1 MCKVCQYSKS
11 MNGFEFRAVVFN
23 AASAGNL
30 RRLRVFLD
38 GRTSKSWLDSCLNS
52 TENDKIPLVI
62 ASRNGHIDVVRYL
75 LDKGADPN
83 VVGTVSFDGETIHGA
98 PALWAASAAGKFDVV
113 RLLVEEAGANINQ
126 TTNTSSTPLRGACY
140 DGHLEIVKY
149 LVEHGA
155 DIEVANQHGHTSLMI
170 AAYRQKVDVVKYLIS
185 CGADVN
191 RSSKKGNTAMHDAV
205 EGENLEVCA
214 LLLNAGAR
222 LVPDEFGVCP
232 LMCAVMIGADWI
244 LPMLLEYCDSG
255 EKRRDALKLLGCTRV
270 DKKMDMVGAIEAWND
285 ALQVPLT
292 EEERKHVEEQVER
305 FEVAQVYEGHK
316 EIQTLED
323 IAAIED
329 SPDAIRLQSLLIRER
344 ILGGAHADVH
354 YYLRFRGAVY
364 SDLGHVDKCYEL
376 WSHALILQQTH
387 LTPLHMSTQTMF
399 QAFLETFLHTLNDR
413 AIHMEL
419 AGRRNAPPKQDIVK
433 FVFERVCYE
442 LERLA
447 EWGERPL
454 SDLCNCGEDH
464 VHSCDDEKK
473 RVVLLGLQLLA
484 LMNRLSLPMHDEEEE
499 EDVVYFCRASETV
512 KIDVR
517 RFVEAC
523 RELKI
528 PLLHYAVKEIDTV
541 EFDGMPSYF
550 VVERLLA
557 SGVCVN
563 SKDADGDTA
572 LHVMLK
578 NSHPRMSVVR
588 LLLEYGAYALAR
600 DADGKTCLDIIN
612 NRNEHL
618 LQPFSFPIRLG
629 KYITLKGLAANT
641 VRRNNLAHEQ
651 VIPQDLVYFTELH

>member
-1 MCKVCQYSKS
+1 
-11 MNGFEFRAVVFN
+11 MNGLEFRAVVFN

-30 RRLRVFLD
+30 RRLKVFLD
-38 GRTSKSWLDSCLNS
+38 GRTSKPWLDSCLNS
-52 TENDKIPLVI
+52 SENDKIPLVI
-62 ASRNGHIDVVRYL
+62 ASRNGHVDVVRYL
-75 LDKGADPN
+75 LAKGADPN

-113 RLLVEEAGANINQ
+113 RILVEEAGANINQ

-170 AAYRQKVDVVKYLIS
+170 AAYRQKVEVVKYLIS

-205 EGENLEVCA
+205 EGENLDVCA

-285 ALQVPLT
+285 AINVPLT
-292 EEERKHVEEQVER
+292 DDERKRVEAAVDN
-305 FEVAQVYEGHK
+305 FEVADVYEGLK
-316 EIQTLED
+316 EIQTLD
-323 IAAIED
+323 DVRAIED
-329 SPDAIRLQSLLIRER
+329 SPDAIRMQALLIRER

-354 YYLRFRGAVY
+354 YYLRFRGAVF
-364 SDLGHVDKCYEL
+364 SDLGYFDKCYEL
-376 WSHALILQQTH
+376 WSHALTLQQKH
-387 LTPLHMSTQTMF
+387 LTPLHLSTQTMF

-413 AIHMEL
+413 AVHMEL
-419 AGRRNAPPKQDIVK
+419 AGRRIAPPKQDIIV

-442 LERLA
+442 LERLT

-464 VHSCDDEKK
+464 VHSCEDEKK

-484 LMNRLSLPMHDEEEE
+484 LMNRLSLPMHEDEDE
-499 EDVVYFCRASETV
+499 EDVVDLCRTSENL

-517 RFVEAC
+517 RLVNVC
-523 RELKI
+523 RQLKT
-528 PLLHYAVKEIDTV
+528 PLLHLAVKESEVV
-541 EFDGMPSYF
+541 EYDGIPSHF
-550 VVERLLA
+550 VVDRLLA
-557 SGVCVN
+557 AGVCVN

-572 LHVMLK
+572 LHVIMK
-578 NSHPRMSVVR
+578 NAHPRMSIIR
-588 LLLEYGAYALAR
+588 LLLDYGAYALAR
-600 DADGKTCLDIIN
+600 DANNHTCIDIISK
-612 NRNEHL
+612 RSEP
-618 LQPFSFPIRLG
+618 LQPFSYPLRIG
-629 KYITLKGLAANT
+629 KYITLKGLAANV
-641 VRRNNLAHEQ
+641 VRRNNIAHEH
-651 VIPQDLVYFTELH
+651 VIPKDLLYFTELH

>member
-1 MCKVCQYSKS
+1 
-11 MNGFEFRAVVFN
+11 MNGMEFRAVVFN

-30 RRLRVFLD
+30 RRLKVFLD
-38 GRTSKSWLDSCLNS
+38 GRNSKPWLDSCLNS
-52 TENDKIPLVI
+52 TESDKIPLVI
-62 ASRNGHIDVVRYL
+62 ASRNGHVDVVRYL
-75 LDKGADPN
+75 LAKGADPN
-83 VVGTVSFDGETIHGA
+83 VVGTVSFDGETIYGA
-98 PALWAASAAGKFDVV
+98 PALWAASAAGKFEVV

-170 AAYRQKVDVVKYLIS
+170 AAYRQKVEVVKYLIS

-205 EGENLEVCA
+205 EGENADVCN
-214 LLLNAGAR
+214 LLLDAGAR

-244 LPMLLEYCDSG
+244 LPMLLEHSESG

-285 ALQVPLT
+285 ALKVPLT
-292 EEERKHVEEQVER
+292 DEERQHVEE
-305 FEVAQVYEGHK
+305 VADSFVVPDVYEGVK

-323 IAAIED
+323 VRAIED
-329 SPDAIRLQSLLIRER
+329 SPDAIRMQALLIRER

-354 YYLRFRGAVY
+354 YYLRFRGAVF
-364 SDLGHVDKCYEL
+364 SDLGYFDKCYEL

-387 LTPLHMSTQTMF
+387 LTPLHLSTQTMF

-413 AIHMEL
+413 VVHMDN
-419 AGRRNAPPKQDIVK
+419 AGRRNAPPKQEIIA
-433 FVFERVCYE
+433 FVFDRVCYE

-484 LMNRLSLPMHDEEEE
+484 LMNRLSLPMHNDDDED
-499 EDVVYFCRASETV
+499 DVVDLCTAADNV

-517 RFVEAC
+517 RLVKAC

-528 PLLHYAVKEIDTV
+528 PLLHLAVKENDFV
-541 EFDGMPSYF
+541 EYEGIPSHF
-550 VVERLLA
+550 VVDRLLA
-557 SGVCVN
+557 AGMCVN

-572 LHVMLK
+572 LHVMMK
-578 NSHPRMSVVR
+578 NVHPRMSIIR
-588 LLLEYGAYALAR
+588 LLLDYGAYALAR
-600 DADGKTCLDIIN
+600 DANGDTCVDIIAS
-612 NRNEHL
+612 RAEP
-618 LQPFSFPIRLG
+618 LQPYFHPLRIG
-629 KYITLKGLAANT
+629 KYITLKGLAANA
-641 VRRNNLAHEQ
+641 VRRNNLAHDG
-651 VIPQDLVYFTELH
+651 VIPQDLLYFTELH